1 MKGKAPMV
9 RKRRKHW
16 ETPIILVKHF
26 LGETGSLW
34 SAKELTLY
42 YGQECGKSA
51 IYRSLHKLEE
61 LQVII
66 KIGLG
71 FTLNPMIVSGIRA
84 NTNQIKRLKDRADE
98 YKRRDE
104 NRDGLSQ
111 ADLG

>member
-1 MKGKAPMV
+1 MKGQAPLV

-16 ETPIILVKHF
+16 ETPIVLVKHF
-26 LGETGSLW
+26 LGEPGSLW

-42 YGQECGKSA
+42 YGQDCGKSA

-84 NTNQIKRLKDRADE
+84 NSNQIKKLKDRVDE
-98 YKRRDE
+98 YNRRTQDQ
-104 NRDGLSQ
+104 LS
-111 ADLG
+111 A